1 MRRKKL
7 KIGLIGGGRI
17 GKVHGEN
24 IQKYIP
30 DAEVSI
36 FVNRTRREELVKW
49 AEDLEI
55 PRISSDPEE
64 IFSDP
69 EIDAVCICS
78 ATETHI
84 EYIIRAAKA
93 GKHIFCEKPVH
104 WDIGRIKEALEAV
117 REAGVKLQIGFVRR
131 FDRSHRAVREAVAS
145 GKLGAP
151 YMIKACS
158 RDPEPPSMEYIQGS
172 GGIFLDMMIH
182 DFDMARYLSGSE
194 VTEVYAMGACLVDP
208 RFADCGDV
216 DTALVTLKFANGA
229 MGVIDNCRRS
239 SYGYDQAG
247 RSPLRE
253 GLRAGRKCTG
263 ASGLYQYGRRHR
275 DGETHLVFPGEI
287 QRCFCGRN
295 ESLYF
300 RDTGGSGSS
309 RERKRRTG
317 AGADRP
323 GGEKVPGRGKA
334 GAVIGDRILISDFF
348 LCSHFFDISRL

>member
-239 SYGYDQAG
+239 SYGYDQRVEVHCEKGCAQDGNVLEHQAYISMAG
-247 RSPLRE
+247 
-253 GLRAGRKCTG
+253 GI
-263 ASGLYQYGRRHR
+263 
-275 DGETHLVFPGEI
+275 ETAKP
-287 QRCFCGRN
+287 
-295 ESLYF
+295 
-300 RDTGGSGSS
+300 TW
-309 RERKRRTG
+309 
-317 AGADRP
+317 
-323 GGEKVPGRGKA
+323 
-334 GAVIGDRILISDFF
+334 FF
-348 LCSHFFDISRL
+348 LERYNDAFVEEMKAFISAIQEDQEVPVSGKDGLEPVRIALAAKKSLEEGRPVRLSEIES

>member
-1 MRRKKL
+1 MFPLRRKKTKAMKKKI

-30 DAEVSI
+30 DAEVAI
-36 FVNRTRREELVKW
+36 LVNRTRREELIKW

-55 PRISSDPEE
+55 PRISSDPED

-69 EIDAVCICS
+69 DIDAVCICS

-84 EYIIRAAKA
+84 DYIIRAAKA

-104 WDIGRIKEALEAV
+104 WDISRIKEALEAV
-117 REAGVKLQIGFVRR
+117 RKAGVKLQIGFVRR
-131 FDRSHRAVREAVAS
+131 FDRSHRAVRETVSS

-194 VTEVYAMGACLVDP
+194 VTEVYAQGACLVDH
-208 RFADCGDV
+208 RFADYGDV

-239 SYGYDQAG
+239 SYGYDQRVEVHCEKG
-247 RSPLRE
+247 
-253 GLRAGRKCTG
+253 CV
-263 ASGLYQYGRRHR
+263 Q
-275 DGETHLVFPGEI
+275 DGNVLEHQAYISTDGGI
-287 QRCFCGRN
+287 Q
-295 ESLYF
+295 
-300 RDTGGSGSS
+300 TA
-309 RERKRRTG
+309 KPTW
-317 AGADRP
+317 
-323 GGEKVPGRGKA
+323 
-334 GAVIGDRILISDFF
+334 FF
-348 LCSHFFDISRL
+348 LERYNDAFVEEIKAFIAAVQKDQEVPVGGKDGLEPVRIALAAKKSLEERRPVQLSEIEA